1 MLTLDGSQGEGGG
14 QILRTALSLSL
25 VTGTPF
31 RITNIRAG
39 RAKPGLMRQ
48 HVTAVAAAQTV
59 GSADVQGGDV
69 GSQEL
74 TFKPGAVTPGQYR
87 FAIGTA
93 GSTMLVL
100 QTVLPPLLTA
110 SGPSVITLE
119 GGTHNRQAPPF
130 DFIERAFLPL
140 VNRMGP
146 GVTARLERH
155 GFYPAGGGRVIVEI
169 TPAPLLSPLSLD
181 LRGKTIARRAQVYV
195 SRLTRLIAEREIKV
209 IEKTLGWTEDE
220 LHIVHVSESDCPGNA
235 VTLEMASEHITE
247 VFSAIGEVGKSAE
260 AVAAEA
266 VRQAHAYVG
275 AEVAVGPYLADQILL
290 PLAMA
295 GGGEISTLPLTLH
308 ATTNVDTIQ
317 RFLGISIEATHP
329 RDGTVRIVVRS

>member
-14 QILRTALSLSL
+14 QILRTALSLAL

-39 RAKPGLMRQ
+39 RDKPGLMRQ
-48 HVTAVAAAQTV
+48 HATAVAAAQAV
-59 GSADVQGGDV
+59 GNAEVDGGDV
-69 GSQEL
+69 GSSEL
-74 TFKPGAVTPGQYR
+74 TFKPRAVSPGPYR
-87 FAIGTA
+87 FPIGTA

-130 DFIERAFLPL
+130 DFIDRAFLPL
-140 VNRMGP
+140 INRMGP
-146 GVTARLERH
+146 RVSARLERH
-155 GFYPAGGGRVIVEI
+155 GFYPAGGGRVVVEI
-169 TPAPLLSPLSLD
+169 NPVSVLTPLALGS
-181 LRGKTIARRAQVYV
+181 RGGTTGRRAAVYV
-195 SRLTRLIAEREIKV
+195 SRLARQIAEREIKV
-209 IEKTLGWTEDE
+209 IEKTLGWSPDD
-220 LHIVHVSESDCPGNA
+220 LQIVHVSGSDGPGNA
-235 VTLEMASEHITE
+235 VALEIASEHVSE

-266 VRQAHAYVG
+266 VRQARAYIA
-275 AEVAVGPYLADQILL
+275 AEVAAGPYLADQLLL

-295 GGGEISTLPLTLH
+295 GSGEMLTMPLTPH
-308 ATTNVDTIQ
+308 STTNIETI
-317 RFLGISIEATHP
+317 RSFLKVSIEATAQ
-329 RDGTVRIVVRS
+329 RDATVRIVVRS